1 MNTMPKMMDLRV
13 MLWSA
18 FDFWP
23 CKNRMFPGISQNSR
37 SIPVVLPLSCQ
48 STGWLPKPGADL
60 MDPIM
65 KNATLSYLSI
75 LFPVSSINFK
85 GHIRGQ
91 IGQGKMPTWEII
103 NIIYIIY
110 ISYIYIKYR
119 LFTWDAPTVGEKH
132 VFDPG
137 YIYDSSIIIGGLQG
151 CATFLLATTD
161 PNICSLKPCD
171 TVDLNPRFA
180 R

>member
-1 MNTMPKMMDLRV
+1 
-13 MLWSA
+13 
-18 FDFWP
+18 
-23 CKNRMFPGISQNSR
+23 
-37 SIPVVLPLSCQ
+37 
-48 STGWLPKPGADL
+48 LPKPGADL

-103 NIIYIIY
+103 NIIYIHIY
-110 ISYIYIKYR
+110 RIYIYIKYR

-137 YIYDSSIIIGGLQG
+137 YIYDS
-151 CATFLLATTD
+151 
-161 PNICSLKPCD
+161 
-171 TVDLNPRFA
+171 
-180 R
+180 